1 MTGTGGQIGS
11 KEVASGALKM
21 AASISREEER
31 HMKEVLHEMGIKS
44 CAVDFGGDLL
54 TSANKLIERAV
65 VAAKREGLIEP
76 CHREEG
82 AVAGCTREAIQQI
95 ITKAIGFNVGGKI
108 GIARCNEHVCVAMF
122 FGVGLLHLN
131 EISVGLGHRAI

>member
-1 MTGTGGQIGS
+1 MEQHQIGS
-11 KEVASGALKM
+11 REVAAGALKM

-31 HMKEVLHEMGIKS
+31 QMKATLAEMGIKS
-44 CAVDFGGDLL
+44 CAVDFGGDLISS
-54 TSANKLIERAV
+54 TNKLIERAV
-65 VAAKREGLIEP
+65 VSAKREGLIVDS
-76 CHREEG
+76 HREQG

-95 ITKAIGFNVGGKI
+95 ITKAIGFSVGGKI
-108 GIARCNEHVCVAMF
+108 GIARCQDHICVAMF

>member
-1 MTGTGGQIGS
+1 MEQIGS
-11 KEVASGALKM
+11 REVASGALKM
-21 AASISREEER
+21 AASISREEEK
-31 HMKEVLHEMGIKS
+31 HMKSILLEMGIKS

-65 VAAKREGLIEP
+65 VSAKREGLIQS

-108 GIARCNEHVCVAMF
+108 GIARYQDHICVAMF